1 MLKQAKG
8 PVQGNASA
16 KTLVLTALYDLRPMA
31 VMLVHMTRKLFLGCT
46 VFFSKSPAPGVL

>member
-16 KTLVLTALYDLRPMA
+16 KTLVLTALYDLRPMP
-31 VMLVHMTRKLFLGCT
+31 VMLMHMT
-46 VFFSKSPAPGVL
+46 